1 MKLFY
6 KLLSLVLLGF
16 GVYVG
21 ILVLDA
27 SRGENVIFIII
38 GLIIGLG
45 FIFMYGIRFIEELFR
60 NGDSN
65 TGFPDTFPPDDDGED

>member
-6 KLLSLVLLGF
+6 KLFSLVLLGF
-16 GVYVG
+16 SVYVG
-21 ILVLDA
+21 IVVLDV
-27 SRGENVIFIII
+27 SRGENVIFFLI

-45 FIFMYGIRFIEELFR
+45 FIFTYGIRFIAELFR

-65 TGFPDTFPPDDDGED
+65 TCFPDTFPPDDDGED

>member
-6 KLLSLVLLGF
+6 KLFSLVLLGF

-27 SRGENVIFIII
+27 SRGENIIFFLI

-45 FIFMYGIRFIEELFR
+45 FIFMYGIRFIKELFG
-60 NGDSN
+60 NGDGNS
-65 TGFPDTFPPDDDGED
+65 GFPDTFPPDDDEEA